1 MAGSIARNGAY
12 NEGMLLAAVVLGAL
26 ALYYFGVRAGVWA
39 AGATLALCLVALFL
53 PKWATSIYAF
63 VAAAAVALYWIGSR
77 RQRPPDAVIA
87 VRLIRG
93 ALKRAYLT
101 ARTLLG
107 GGKSDQ

>member
-1 MAGSIARNGAY
+1 MPLVEISHLVKHFVRGGGLLQSGTLVKAVDDVSFTIEAG
-12 NEGMLLAAVVLGAL
+12 ET
-26 ALYYFGVRAGVWA
+26 FG
-39 AGATLALCLVALFL
+39 LCLIAMFA
-53 PKWATSIYAF
+53 PGWATAIYAF

-93 ALKRAYLT
+93 ALKRAWLT

-107 GGKSDQ
+107 GKDEK

>member
-1 MAGSIARNGAY
+1 MAGSIARIHAY

-26 ALYYFGVRAGVWA
+26 ALYYFGIRAGLWA
-39 AGATLALCLVALFL
+39 AGATFGLCLIAMFA
-53 PKWATSIYAF
+53 PGWATAIYAF

-93 ALKRAYLT
+93 ALKRAWLT

-107 GGKSDQ
+107 GKDEK